1 MYNLPPPPHAAL
13 GVYPSP
19 LLQGGTKGEE
29 KGGFPRK
36 RYTALPYTPLLSYM
50 IARISGTKG
59 TIYILFAKNR
69 YTFFFTASSL
79 VLHPIICA
87 VFTQLY
93 PRMYR

>member
-13 GVYPSP
+13 GAYPSP

-36 RYTALPYTPLLSYM
+36 RCIVYTFAIIHDSTDFRHKRHIFLSKYLF
-50 IARISGTKG
+50 T
-59 TIYILFAKNR
+59 YIL
-69 YTFFFTASSL
+69 TVLSL
-79 VLHPIICA
+79 LCIICA